1 MNIFLEQE
9 ALWGEFRDWARA
21 KDEEYVRE
29 HGDIEQQR
37 AKARERW
44 IAMTERQRRAPNE
57 GLQLVDGNWT
67 ISTSRRNTVGVD
79 SFPE

>member
-21 KDEEYVRE
+21 KDEEYVRK

-44 IAMTERQRRAPNE
+44 IAMTERQRRAK
-57 GLQLVDGNWT
+57 
-67 ISTSRRNTVGVD
+67 
-79 SFPE
+79 